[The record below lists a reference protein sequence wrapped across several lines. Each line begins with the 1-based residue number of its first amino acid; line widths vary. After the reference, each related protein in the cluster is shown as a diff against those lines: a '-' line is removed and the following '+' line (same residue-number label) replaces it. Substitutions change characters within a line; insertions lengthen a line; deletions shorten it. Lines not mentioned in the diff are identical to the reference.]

1 MTQILTDLP
10 AQGLFTWSG
19 GPRSSGVGFFCFHAL
34 EDTKQKKPT
43 PLDRGPP
50 LHVNRALMFLFLL
63 PENCQY
69 PFVPLFKLLNVFV
82 GTYFLVYDLLTPFS
96 YACLMLIYIA
106 EKTDPQSWWVLVH
119 FATLIITTDF
129 DFSHLVQ
136 LPADS
141 DSETPGF
148 QWHHFTRKIF
158 LGQYNYTRPVIYITL
173 YLPQKSFVLTKK
185 KVQMMKFENST

>member
-1 MTQILTDLP
+1 MTPILTDLP

-50 LHVNRALMFLFLL
+50 LHVNRVLMFSFLL

-69 PFVPLFKLLNVFV
+69 PFVPLFRLLNVFA

-106 EKTDPQSWWVLVH
+106 EKNRSPVRLLVH
-119 FATLIITTDF
+119 FATLITTTDF

-136 LPADS
+136 LLADS

-148 QWHHFTRKIF
+148 QWHRFTRKIF

-173 YLPQKSFVLTKK
+173 YLPQKSFVVTKK
-185 KVQMMKFENST
+185 KVQMLKFENST